1 MAGKVVMVVNKPCA
15 ECRRHEAEDLKISTA
30 LSVGRDLQ
38 MDSGNLEATKVL
50 EILSI
55 KRL

>member
-1 MAGKVVMVVNKPCA
+1 MIVVNKPRA

-30 LSVGRDLQ
+30 RSVGRDLQ
-38 MDSGNLEATKVL
+38 VDSGNLEATKVL
-50 EILSI
+50 ENLSI